1 MSELCE
7 GFIEHYLRARQIL
20 VQTVADDPQARVGEW
35 NTDQILMHVASWD
48 REATGFVPGMVRG
61 EPEPEYDD
69 DTFNAAAV
77 ERLGRLTPAKQRAEF
92 EAAGEAFV
100 AMLRSLPE
108 EAFEDGAP
116 ASSWA
121 AGLTGH
127 ALEHAE
133 AIYHAE

>member
-1 MSELCE
+1 VSELCE
-7 GFIEHYLRARQIL
+7 DFIDHYLQARRIL
-20 VQTVADDPQARVGEW
+20 VETVADDPQ
-35 NTDQILMHVASWD
+35 
-48 REATGFVPGMVRG
+48 
-61 EPEPEYDD
+61 PEYHD

-77 ERLGRLTPAKQRAEF
+77 DRLGRLAPAEQHAEF

-100 AMLRSLPE
+100 AMLRGLPD